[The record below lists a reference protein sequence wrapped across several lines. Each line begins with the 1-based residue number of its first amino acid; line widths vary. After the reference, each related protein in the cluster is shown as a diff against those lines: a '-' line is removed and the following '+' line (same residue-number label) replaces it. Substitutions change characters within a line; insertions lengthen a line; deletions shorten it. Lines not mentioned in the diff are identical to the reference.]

1 MTLYF
6 TEEHQ
11 WARLSDDG
19 LVATIG
25 ISPHAQDALGDI
37 VFVDLPVVGKS
48 FSQFD
53 VGAIVE
59 SVKTAADVLV
69 GVSGTVIEVNEA
81 LRNDPA
87 LANTDPLAAGWF
99 FKMSVQPAATAAELA
114 KLIPE
119 SAYAP
124 N

>member
-11 WARLSDDG
+11 WARLSEDG
-19 LVATIG
+19 FVATIG
-25 ISPHAQDALGDI
+25 ISHHAQDALGDI
-37 VFVDLPVVGKS
+37 VFVDLPAVGKS
-48 FSQFD
+48 FAQFD

-69 GVSGTVIEVNEA
+69 GLSGTVTEVNEA
-81 LRNDPA
+81 LRSDPA
-87 LANTDPLAAGWF
+87 LANTDPMDTGWF
-99 FKMSVQPAATAAELA
+99 FKMQVDPALQATELA
-114 KLIPE
+114 RLIPE
-119 SAYAP
+119 ASYAP